1 MDFDDFIEPE
11 IAVTAAVTAAVFS
24 RRGRQILRRGAVYGM
39 AGALVARD
47 AVVSF
52 ARGVSQGLRQVGTV
66 VTEKPGYTEGTSQ
79 GQGR

>member
-1 MDFDDFIEPE
+1 MDFDDFMEPE
-11 IAVTAAVTAAVFS
+11 IAVTAAITAAVLS

-52 ARGVSQGLRQVGTV
+52 TRSIGQGFRQAGAV
-66 VTEKPGYTEGTSQ
+66 VAEKPAFTDGTSQ
-79 GQGR
+79 G